1 MADDKTLDPT
11 SNVDYKGKISENF
24 HDEHWVGLPLK
35 EGLKWFFLGD
45 GITTITPK
53 YTDKTKTAAYYDG
66 GGNEQ
71 KTITGMT
78 PSYDISGDRSKG
90 NPTQDLIANRKYR
103 TGSGR
108 NLIFRR
114 NEFLENENGTFTLIK
129 SEYGMAS
136 YSDIDDGGGT
146 ADDNGSFKFSVQ
158 YLSTPKLVNAKDAQ
172 QLDNILHQTP
182 CQNASILGVN
192 VEQPQTDGK
201 VQIYSP
207 DMKQVDGDIDYDGS
221 KPATITEAREEAGSA
236 VSPVVPDDGTDASQ
250 APETPTDVKSEAT
263 GNGANVN
270 AN

>member
-1 MADDKTLDPT
+1 MADTALDPT
-11 SNVDYKGKISENF
+11 TNADYKGKISENF
-24 HDEHWVGLPLK
+24 HDEHWIGLTTK
-35 EGLKWFFLGD
+35 QGLKWFFLGD

-78 PSYDISGDRSKG
+78 PSYDVSGDRSKG

-108 NLIFRR
+108 NLVFRR

-136 YSDIDDGGGT
+136 FSDIDDGGGT
-146 ADDNGSFKFSVQ
+146 ADDNGTFKFTVQ
-158 YLSTPKLVNAKDAQ
+158 YLTTPKVVTATNTQ

-182 CQNASILGVN
+182 CQNASILAVN
-192 VEQPQTDGK
+192 LEQPQTDGK
-201 VQIYSP
+201 IQIYKP
-207 DMKQVDGDIDYDGS
+207 DMTKVDGNVDYDNS
-221 KPATITEAREEAGSA
+221 KPAELDEARQEAGSA
-236 VSPVVPDDGTDASQ
+236 VSPVVPEDTEGLPDN
-250 APETPTDVKSEAT
+250 PTDVKSDAT
-263 GNGANVN
+263 GDGAKVN
-270 AN
+270 AK